1 MAPIAPFLADEL
13 YRSLNSITK
22 REQFS
27 SVHLS
32 MLTALEANSI
42 DKELEERMARATRI
56 VGLVRAMRMKSNLK
70 VRQPLRK
77 IIVPISNEAQKQSIL
92 KMEDVILDEIN
103 VKAIEFVHD
112 ESDLVIKKAKP
123 NFRSLGQKYGK
134 QVQVVAAKVREMSSA
149 EITTLQ
155 RTGALT
161 LPVNGDAFSITKED
175 VEVLHE
181 DLHGWLVE
189 TDGSMTVA
197 LDTEITPELRNEG
210 FAREFVN
217 RIQNMRKD
225 AGFQV
230 TDRIKIYYSG
240 TNVLT
245 TALESMRAYIASET
259 LAVEM
264 LSTLHAG
271 ESSSSENIN
280 GEACDISIERVR

>member
-1 MAPIAPFLADEL
+1 M
-13 YRSLNSITK
+13 T
-22 REQFS
+22 
-27 SVHLS
+27 
-32 MLTALEANSI
+32 
-42 DKELEERMARATRI
+42 RATRI

-112 ESDLVIKKAKP
+112 ESELVIKKAKP

-155 RTGALT
+155 RTGAFT
-161 LPVNGDAFSITKED
+161 LPVNGDAFSITAED

-189 TDGSMTVA
+189 VDGSMTVA

-240 TNVLT
+240 TDVLT

-271 ESSSSENIN
+271 EFSLSENIN
-280 GEACDISIERVR
+280 SEACDISIERVR